1 MGLFDNKR
9 YYQYN
14 IRPEHL
20 DFTRRV
26 TMKSIFDILLDAACV
41 DAEHNGFG
49 SQDIMD
55 QYNVTWVLL
64 RMRIDIHTQPV
75 EGDTLT
81 VYTWVGELSKL
92 STTRNFQVVDQNG
105 NLVVTSTTLW
115 TLIDLDSRRMAPIE
129 TVVSYKSIAQPENGQ
144 ATDSPARLKS
154 PVSEKQYNYT
164 VLYSDID
171 INRHAHSTNYL
182 RWAVDTLPLDLF
194 EKKGVTSLELNF
206 LREAYF
212 GDRIEIDRNDSNPYQ
227 FELKSGGE
235 PSCRIQIT
243 FPQ

>member
-1 MGLFDNKR
+1 MEAQNNKR
-9 YYQYN
+9 NYKYA
-14 IRPEHL
+14 ITPAHL
-20 DFTRRV
+20 DFTRRA
-26 TMKSIFDILLDAACV
+26 TMKALFDILLDAACL
-41 DAEHNGFG
+41 DADRNGFG

-64 RMRIDIHTQPV
+64 RMRIDIAKQPV
-75 EGDTLT
+75 EGDVLT

-92 STTRNFQVVDQNG
+92 STTRNFQVYDQND

-115 TLIDLDSRRMAPIE
+115 TLINLDSRRMAPVE
-129 TVVSYKSIAQPENGQ
+129 TVVSYSAIAQPEFGQ

-154 PVSEKQYNYT
+154 PVAEKRFDYT

-182 RWAVDTLPLDLF
+182 RWATDTLPIEIF
-194 EKKGVTSLELNF
+194 EKEGPISLELNF

-212 GDRIEIDRNDSNPYQ
+212 GDKIEIERNDSNPYL

-235 PSCRIQIT
+235 PSCRMQIT
-243 FPQ
+243 FPE